1 MGEER
6 ISDCQFV
13 SSYGSLLRAK
23 FTRILLGE
31 IQQVAICIRST
42 WPLRR
47 PEIVVVIVEVSWLW
61 LLVVD
66 ILLLLGNIALVVVCH
81 MKLTVLEWLSSL
93 ITYILPY

>member
-1 MGEER
+1 M
-6 ISDCQFV
+6 IVSLFL
-13 SSYGSLLRAK
+13 SSYDSLLRAK

-61 LLVVD
+61 LWLLVVD
-66 ILLLLGNIALVVVCH
+66 ILLLLVNIALVVVCH
-81 MKLTVLEWLSSL
+81 MKLTVLGWLSSL

>member
-1 MGEER
+1 M
-6 ISDCQFV
+6 IV
-13 SSYGSLLRAK
+13 SLLGAK

-66 ILLLLGNIALVVVCH
+66 ILLLLMNIALAVVCH
-81 MKLTVLEWLSSL
+81 MKLTVLGWLSSL
-93 ITYILPY
+93 ITYILY